1 MKINYFLLLPLLYF
15 STPIFAQKSL
25 SGFDKLTA
33 NQLELKTVSFDQDAS
48 AVILDEN
55 GYLDVNGGGH
65 QLTTRR
71 RIKILNEKAT
81 TEGDIQLLF
90 YAHNNIEDIKNVK
103 AQSIN
108 LVNGEY
114 VSTPITDKDIF
125 EIDVNKYYKA
135 IRFAI
140 PNVRVGTIIEYQYTL
155 NSKQLYNI
163 DAWQFQHELPTL
175 KSNFKL
181 KINTNADFTNLSVG
195 QQLTDKYK
203 NRKNI
208 DTWELTN
215 IPSYNGLQYVY
226 NRKNVLESIRLQLS
240 GYLADTG
247 YKSTIGKW
255 KDLKKEV
262 KEDYSRL
269 SNNVAVKKYAETI
282 PNGATE
288 KETLDNVVKKFQND
302 FKWNEFKGIYTNKT
316 QKEILDTR
324 SSNLADLNVLF
335 NSILTNKGINADL
348 ILLSSRSNGKLVTT
362 FPYLDQFDYVIN
374 SVKLKDGN
382 SYVINAVDIPKN
394 TYKFAPLSL
403 FNDYGFVLDNGAE
416 ENFVTLNQFLS
427 ENHVEFKYTVKVGE
441 LIEQRKDFFSGYF
454 YDDEVKDSKDL
465 INRYINSPI
474 HVVNDD
480 KGNELKFLQDKYVVN
495 HTAKMGLNS
504 SNFITLENPLAQ
516 FINAYTFTET
526 NRKNKIEFNFPYYFK
541 ILVTVDIPEGYEV
554 IKSDDF
560 KGVVKTNDNLVYSQN
575 SAVATNK
582 LQILYEFYLG
592 QAVYPATDYEMLKN
606 HFEAV
611 QKEVAKQI
619 TLKKK

>member
-48 AVILDEN
+48 AVILDES

-71 RIKILNEKAT
+71 RIKILNEKAI

-335 NSILTNKGINADL
+335 NSILTNKGIKADL

-394 TYKFAPLSL
+394 TFKFAPLSL
-403 FNDYGFVLDNGAE
+403 FNDYGFVLDNGVE

-427 ENHVEFKYTVKVGE
+427 ENHVEFKYTVKDGE
-441 LIEQRKDFFSGYF
+441 LIEQRKDLFSGYF